1 MWPELNEAEPVAL
14 LTAAHRSSNEALL
27 AAADE
32 FGGVRVYRYP
42 CLENNA
48 AFLNLPAHS
57 MHVTKVRF
65 NSDDSALF
73 TLGGTDRA
81 LVQWNIRGTR
91 TQRVFTGL
99 PDGSGE
105 AEKSDPSLVDTKK

>member
-1 MWPELNEAEPVAL
+1 MAL
-14 LTAAHRSSNEALL
+14 LTAAHRSANQALL

-42 CLENNA
+42 CLQTGA
-48 AFLNLPAHS
+48 AFLNLAAHS

-65 NSDDSALF
+65 NADDSCLY

-81 LVQWNIRGTR
+81 LVQWKIRGTR
-91 TQRVFTGL
+91 TQRTMTALVDVTAMDEAATNGAVVTA
-99 PDGSGE
+99 SGE
-105 AEKSDPSLVDTKK
+105 QKETKA